1 MKTQRYSGWKTIINM
16 IFSLSLFFTSIVP
29 FAKKLSED
37 VFYTRALLNTELSN
51 AFPSLWSAAIQAEPA
66 QTTQILTPLVFKLS
80 LFL

>member
-29 FAKKLSED
+29 FAKKLSD
-37 VFYTRALLNTELSN
+37 VFYTRALLNIELSN
-51 AFPSLWSAAIQAEPA
+51 AFPLLWSAATQAEPA